1 MTKKDEKAIRESI
14 KVTIDLID
22 KDTFDKVLKDVHNNQ
37 VHIWSRRVPPDFPG
51 RVIDWYDSLLQLV
64 ARISDGGDIITS
76 PEVACIFEST
86 LNFHMYVNDEVKSM
100 FDVYTQTKL
109 GTLTFQNTKTWTL
122 YCDPYFK
129 RNKIL
134 INPGLLNE
142 QEIIVDH
149 LVG

>member
-109 GTLTFQNTKTWTL
+109 GTLTFQN
-122 YCDPYFK
+122 
-129 RNKIL
+129 
-134 INPGLLNE
+134 
-142 QEIIVDH
+142 
-149 LVG
+149 